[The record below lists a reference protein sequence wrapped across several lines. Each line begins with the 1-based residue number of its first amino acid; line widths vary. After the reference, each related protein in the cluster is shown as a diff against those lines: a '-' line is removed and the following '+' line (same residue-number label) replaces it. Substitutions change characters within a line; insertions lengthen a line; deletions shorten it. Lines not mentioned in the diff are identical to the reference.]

1 MTKDTQPTGKVAE
14 ATTGIRAENLNPLPG
29 SSTPQTSKGSE
40 GSIIIVTDTQTTS
53 YEGLNLESRL
63 LLRLATHCINSQS
76 SEHVPFTITLM
87 EEVATNTEA
96 QTQDSLHVL
105 QKTAIVVRDAVLR
118 NTFPTNSRPNAAQFV
133 SRTLK
138 RLIPRLRSDADHN
151 LLKEIGSLLGCL
163 STHLGESK
171 SALAMLS
178 NQIIP
183 RIFAMPNQVQ
193 DTFLPILVSSLT
205 ADWLSEV
212 QAESSQRQVLML
224 AGVLAEII
232 SHTAESVQFES
243 QCAEECLDI
252 VLLHLKAAE
261 NVPLAASILRQIV
274 LTIQEQEHYTSGFTS
289 LFRVIQSMVKMPS
302 VGWDYADE
310 PLAAVWKSVFK
321 CGIKLLRESFPHL
334 PESLR
339 EVVNLHT
346 LKACEGCNTTLFE
359 IAKYYHGLSAKHLTD
374 VQRWIAK
381 AETVWEWYHI
391 VSEEYREDILGQN
404 VQSIQRLVG
413 KQESSLHHHDPVH
426 EIERLRYTNAP
437 LRLPLR
443 PAPPQSTSTVGPNPQ
458 VPLAPNPPYA
468 PDQNGA
474 STSRALSSIQ
484 EEEENQSEG
493 PDSIISNLLIPQLP
507 RRLSSSPNI
516 AIATPTDPAPDARPT
531 TVPAGSSSS
540 RGTVL
545 PNKNGPSASKAP
557 STPARASKSSSST
570 VPPKPNPAGP
580 NRPPPKTT
588 SPTTPTTKPGTL
600 KRTALSPSGLQSQG
614 AETTKKC
621 KAGGPSPASTSKGTR
636 TSKSSPTLGPSRRQA
651 PTPSMQQLVQASVD
665 TELATVLAQ
674 LTATASSSH
683 APASRQIRREPP
695 TNASHPAAGS
705 SLLPALDFQSGALA
719 PRSPEDIFTTDYSS
733 SPTRTT
739 LVELGLVDSRLRRE
753 SRTVGNADSTIGDEH
768 MLSSSPVDSPQAQHR
783 HDVNTPGRE
792 LTSHLL
798 QLDLLESNHTE
809 GSTSQAAVDFKLEDS
824 EADTI
829 MNSPSGTTPTSPTIP
844 VNGEIVLSPQA
855 RALRF
860 NTKIPGPRH
869 SNDSVGSPEL

>member
-1 MTKDTQPTGKVAE
+1 METGTQSAGNLDPPTLGVRKE
-14 ATTGIRAENLNPLPG
+14 KPLSEPPKNQISEC
-29 SSTPQTSKGSE
+29 SSSRISETSK
-40 GSIIIVTDTQTTS
+40 TQTKTTKK
-53 YEGLNLESRL
+53 GVNLESRIL
-63 LLRLATHCINSQS
+63 LQLSEHFINSHS
-76 SEHVPFTITLM
+76 PESVAFTITLM
-87 EEVATNTEA
+87 ENIATDVESHTKDSIRVLL
-96 QTQDSLHVL
+96 QTA
-105 QKTAIVVRDAVLR
+105 TVVRNAVVD
-118 NTFPTNSRPNAAQFV
+118 NAFPSAALPNAAHFISTV
-133 SRTLK
+133 LTNI
-138 RLIPRLRSDADHN
+138 IPLLRDVTDQI
-151 LLKEIGSLLGCL
+151 LLKEIISLLGCL
-163 STHLGESK
+163 SSRLGESK
-171 SALAMLS
+171 SALTTLR
-178 NQIIP
+178 NQILP
-183 RIFAMPNQVQ
+183 RVFDLPTEAQEILF
-193 DTFLPILVSSLT
+193 PILVSSLT
-205 ADWLSEV
+205 SDWLT
-212 QAESSQRQVLML
+212 QLPAESSQNQVLSV
-224 AGVLAEII
+224 AGVIAKII
-232 SHTAESVQFES
+232 SHATKSMQFES

-252 VLLHLKAAE
+252 VLLQLKAAE
-261 NVPLAASILRQIV
+261 TVPLAASILSQIL
-274 LTIQEQEHYTSGFTS
+274 LTIQEQDHHTSVFTS
-289 LFRVIQSMVKMPS
+289 LFRVIQSMSKMPS
-302 VGWDYADE
+302 FGWDYADE
-310 PLAAVWKSVFK
+310 PLAAVWRSVMR
-321 CGIKLLRESFPHL
+321 CGTKLLGESFPHL
-334 PESLR
+334 PDQLC
-339 EVVNLHT
+339 EVVNPHT
-346 LKACEGCNTTLFE
+346 LKTCEDCNTTLFE
-359 IAKYYHGLSAKHLTD
+359 SARYYHGLSAKHLTD

-391 VSEEYREDILGQN
+391 VKQEYREDILGQS
-404 VQSIQRLVG
+404 VQSIRRLVG
-413 KQESSLHHHDPVH
+413 KQQSSLHHHDPVH

-443 PAPPQSTSTVGPNPQ
+443 PAPPQSTSTVGPKSQ
-458 VPLAPNPPYA
+458 VPLPPNPPHA

-493 PDSIISNLLIPQLP
+493 PDSIISNLPIPQPP
-507 RRLSSSPNI
+507 RRPSSSPNI

-545 PNKNGPSASKAP
+545 PNKNGPGGSKAP
-557 STPARASKSSSST
+557 STPARPSKSTSLT
-570 VPPKPNPAGP
+570 VPPKPNSAAP

-674 LTATASSSH
+674 LTATTSSSH
-683 APASRQIRREPP
+683 APASRQIRRELP
-695 TNASHPAAGS
+695 TNASHPVAGS

-768 MLSSSPVDSPQAQHR
+768 LLSSSPVDSPQAQHR

-798 QLDLLESNHTE
+798 QLDLLESDHTE
-809 GSTSQAAVDFKLEDS
+809 GSTSQAAVDLEDS

-829 MNSPSGTTPTSPTIP
+829 MNSPSGTTPTSPTVP